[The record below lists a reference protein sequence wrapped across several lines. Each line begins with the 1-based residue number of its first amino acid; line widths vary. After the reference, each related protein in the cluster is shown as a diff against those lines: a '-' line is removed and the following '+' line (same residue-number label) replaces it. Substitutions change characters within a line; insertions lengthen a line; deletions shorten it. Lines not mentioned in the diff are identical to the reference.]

1 MNHKIDI
8 AGSLAMADEA
18 KPTPTIELAR
28 QLYREYYA
36 RCFWH
41 LKPDLVV
48 TESTL
53 PIIIKGLCAH
63 GGRRGMLAA
72 ARIRDTQG
80 K

>member
-1 MNHKIDI
+1 MPEI
-8 AGSLAMADEA
+8 E
-18 KPTPTIELAR
+18 KPSPTIELAR
-28 QLYREYYA
+28 QLFREYYA

-48 TESTL
+48 NESTL

-63 GGRRGMLAA
+63 GGRSGMLAA
-72 ARIRDTQG
+72 ARLQDTQG